1 MKPVDSLHQLTDG
14 RNHRIELDADRSILP
29 GGLDDDREFEIVR
42 KIEPAPE
49 RTRKDGGMNAVEL
62 ENLLGHRLVLPVEQ
76 SPRAGAGDAFFEQ
89 FEVGGNA
96 VVGRI
101 VAAE

>member
-14 RNHRIELDADRSILP
+14 RNHRIELDPDRSILA

-49 RTRKDGGMNAVEL
+49 RTREDGSMNAVEF

-76 SPRAGAGDAFFEQ
+76 SPRARTGDPLFEQ
-89 FEVGGNA
+89 FEVGRNA
-96 VVGRI
+96 VVGSV